1 MPMHSMIRTLS
12 LLAALAPAG
21 HAAEAPTIAAGGVVL
36 WATADGTLHASGDA
50 ESGRGDADGTPR
62 RHFAPVAGVRDVVAV
77 AVQRD
82 GDDGAAALDRRGTVW
97 VWGRVFCPFA
107 ATREACAADDRAPRA
122 VPGLSDI
129 VAIAAGSE
137 HLLALDRA
145 GRVIAIGD
153 NQYGQLGTGDTEWR
167 RTATAIDGIDEV
179 VAIAAG
185 TQNSYFV
192 RRDGSIWG
200 AGLGWGGML
209 GPTAR
214 SGGLFDGLD
223 EKSVNAQPLR
233 IAGPEDIVA
242 ISAGNNFVVARD
254 RDGRV
259 WGWGGNDSAQLGQP
273 ASDLGIVA
281 PRRLRGFEAVVDV
294 AAGYDFVVAATE
306 AGTILAQGG
315 NVYGALGDGRGELDG
330 ALRTIEGI
338 DDARRVFA
346 GHYNAFALRADGSML
361 GWGANDPE
369 VGGFTLRHDEGR
381 APPTPLD
388 AVERPAAPSDIVRAG
403 GVSLPIRAE
412 LGGDQRSERVRVA
425 IDGREPIVL
434 AVDGDNATATA
445 RIDLPIGSHPYT
457 LDGEA
462 VMADGSTLR
471 IEGRGVIV
479 VGPEPMAA
487 RFAALAASRGMAA
500 AFDATA
506 AAVGTTIAAKAD
518 VVATGPIPA
527 TALDALQAAASA
539 PMPRA
544 LREALQALGPFELR
558 FSGSP
563 FPSVALHAPERQQSL
578 AQWLADAR
586 ATVRDPP
593 RDPVEDDLAFH
604 LHALAAELEANTE
617 APWMADRVAA
627 TLPDS
632 TLYLVAH
639 AGRCDDGA
647 ARGRLA
653 AIFDPDIDEESGE
666 ERYFAWADTSECDL
680 DLTALLRSTAGDAV
694 IQHYRT
700 HGAVCVAATDPDSL
714 YSGLLRDADPEPG
727 VLRLRLAQ

>member
-403 GVSLPIRAE
+403 GVSLAHRFPPLHAGWRGRHGGWQHAADRRARRHR
-412 LGGDQRSERVRVA
+412 GRPRT
-425 IDGREPIVL
+425 DGRALRRAGGIARDGGGFRRHGRRGGHDHRGKGRRRRHRADPGHRPRRAAGRSVGADASCAPGSAAGARPVRAAILGQPLPQCRPACTGTSAKPRAVAGGRPRHGSRPAARSGRGRSGVPPARAGRRTRGEHRS
-434 AVDGDNATATA
+434 AVDG
-445 RIDLPIGSHPYT
+445 
-457 LDGEA
+457 
-462 VMADGSTLR
+462 
-471 IEGRGVIV
+471 
-479 VGPEPMAA
+479 
-487 RFAALAASRGMAA
+487 
-500 AFDATA
+500 
-506 AAVGTTIAAKAD
+506 
-518 VVATGPIPA
+518 
-527 TALDALQAAASA
+527 
-539 PMPRA
+539 
-544 LREALQALGPFELR
+544 
-558 FSGSP
+558 
-563 FPSVALHAPERQQSL
+563 
-578 AQWLADAR
+578 
-586 ATVRDPP
+586 
-593 RDPVEDDLAFH
+593 
-604 LHALAAELEANTE
+604 
-617 APWMADRVAA
+617 
-627 TLPDS
+627 
-632 TLYLVAH
+632 
-639 AGRCDDGA
+639 
-647 ARGRLA
+647 
-653 AIFDPDIDEESGE
+653 
-666 ERYFAWADTSECDL
+666 
-680 DLTALLRSTAGDAV
+680 
-694 IQHYRT
+694 
-700 HGAVCVAATDPDSL
+700 
-714 YSGLLRDADPEPG
+714 
-727 VLRLRLAQ
+727 